1 MKKLI
6 ALFACV
12 MMLAVAFTAVA
23 ESVSIA
29 IVYPDT
35 VDDKGW
41 CQSMHMG
48 VEKAISMGYEID

>member
-6 ALFACV
+6 ILLAAV
-12 MMLAVAFTAVA
+12 MMLAVSFTAVA
-23 ESVSIA
+23 DSVSIA

-41 CQSMHMG
+41 C
-48 VEKAISMGYEID
+48 